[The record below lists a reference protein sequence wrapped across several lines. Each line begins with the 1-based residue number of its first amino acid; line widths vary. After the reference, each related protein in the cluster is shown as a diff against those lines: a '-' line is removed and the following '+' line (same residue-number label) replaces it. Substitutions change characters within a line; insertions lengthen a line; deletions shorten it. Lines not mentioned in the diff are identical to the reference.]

1 MSFCTKMSLDY
12 GQRFK
17 IILTFT
23 DKRLNTIE
31 YSDNQKYVEWY
42 RAFAKYNYPKLK
54 TFRVID
60 RQKK

>member
-1 MSFCTKMSLDY
+1 MVIFGTDC

-23 DKRLNTIE
+23 DSRINTYD
-31 YSDNQKYVEWY
+31 YSNNPKYVEWY
-42 RAFAKYNYPKLK
+42 RDFAKKNYPKLK